1 MKKYRQVFINSFA
14 QYFAYRLNF
23 ILWRVR
29 IVISIIMSYFLW
41 TAVFT
46 SERQVFGYSQNRII
60 TYILLTIFVNG
71 IVLSTQTAQV
81 ATEINF
87 GTLSKFLIRPLN
99 FFAFNMAR
107 DLSDKV
113 INTFFSIPEFIL
125 LFILLK
131 PPIIIQTEPLFLIL
145 FITALA
151 LATILYFEI
160 GMILSF
166 IGFWSN
172 ETWAPRFLFF
182 ILVAFLSGNYFPLD
196 ILPQNIYRI
205 LEYLPFT
212 YLVFYPL
219 KIYLGELSPIFIY
232 RGFGIVAIWTVLFYF
247 LMQFIWQK
255 GLKIYTSEGQ

>member
-99 FFAFNMAR
+99 FFAFNIALQGFTDLMKIEDKIEFVRRMHEQIMA
-107 DLSDKV
+107 
-113 INTFFSIPEFIL
+113 
-125 LFILLK
+125 
-131 PPIIIQTEPLFLIL
+131 
-145 FITALA
+145 
-151 LATILYFEI
+151 
-160 GMILSF
+160 
-166 IGFWSN
+166 
-172 ETWAPRFLFF
+172 
-182 ILVAFLSGNYFPLD
+182 
-196 ILPQNIYRI
+196 
-205 LEYLPFT
+205 
-212 YLVFYPL
+212 
-219 KIYLGELSPIFIY
+219 KIKME
-232 RGFGIVAIWTVLFYF
+232 
-247 LMQFIWQK
+247 K
-255 GLKIYTSEGQ
+255 